1 MSYGNFFFVL
11 PEDRGT
17 MEPGETVSIQPF
29 ALFN

>member
-1 MSYGNFFFVL
+1 MSDGNCSIVL

-17 MEPGETVSIQPF
+17 VEPGETVSIQPF